1 MKVLVSVES
10 KHGSTEE
17 IASAIVAELMATGLE
32 VDSIEPLR
40 VESLAGYEAVVL
52 GSAVY
57 MGNWMPGV
65 RKFVERH
72 REALKQRDVWLF
84 SSGPIGDPPKP
95 EEDPAGA
102 KMLEETGARE
112 HRVFS
117 GKLDQGRLGI
127 AEKLVVKAIHAPEG
141 DFRDWEGIRAW
152 ARDIALALKQPVAA
166 RPA

>member
-17 IASAIVAELMATGLE
+17 IAAAIVAELMAAGLD
-32 VDSIEPLR
+32 VDSIEPLA
-40 VESLAGYEAVVL
+40 VGSLDSYDAVVL

-72 REALKQRDVWLF
+72 RDALKHRDVWLF

-102 KMLEETGARE
+102 KILEETGAHE
-112 HRVFS
+112 HRVFT
-117 GKLDQGRLGI
+117 GKLDRGRLGI
-127 AEKLVVKAIHAPEG
+127 AEKLVVKAFGAAEG

-152 ARDIALALKQPVAA
+152 ARDIAVALKQPVSAKRA
-166 RPA
+166 